1 MLQIL
6 VSARVYSISLPS
18 SFIVFSAA
26 ATTIPTTLT
35 AAKQQQNSQW
45 KKQYK
50 VAKLEY
56 NKEANKTGSS

>member
-26 ATTIPTTLT
+26 AAILT
-35 AAKQQQNSQW
+35 AAKQQQTSVE

-56 NKEANKTGSS
+56 NK